1 MGPPKEIR
9 ESEKVVDEKVTRRT
23 EEYLDEVT
31 GERRVRTVEY
41 VEKLIERQVL
51 YPLKTSHQRL
61 KYIHVFRW
69 RKKKGREKA
78 QIITIATISKA
89 HRIYSKIRIPC
100 FFFFNL
106 LYKIVNYSMPHLG
119 KLIVSLIY

>member
-1 MGPPKEIR
+1 MRSKVGPPKEIR

-51 YPLKTSHQRL
+51 LLLKLAPAL
-61 KYIHVFRW
+61 KYIQVH
-69 RKKKGREKA
+69 
-78 QIITIATISKA
+78 I
-89 HRIYSKIRIPC
+89 
-100 FFFFNL
+100 
-106 LYKIVNYSMPHLG
+106 
-119 KLIVSLIY
+119 

>member
-51 YPLKTSHQRL
+51 LYLELAPTL
-61 KYIHVFRW
+61 KYCTRLL
-69 RKKKGREKA
+69 KQGRRA
-78 QIITIATISKA
+78 Q
-89 HRIYSKIRIPC
+89 
-100 FFFFNL
+100 L
-106 LYKIVNYSMPHLG
+106 
-119 KLIVSLIY
+119 

>member
-1 MGPPKEIR
+1 MRSKLGPPKEIR

-51 YPLKTSHQRL
+51 IILLKLAFSVVEVSQYTS
-61 KYIHVFRW
+61 
-69 RKKKGREKA
+69 
-78 QIITIATISKA
+78 ISLVDA
-89 HRIYSKIRIPC
+89 
-100 FFFFNL
+100 
-106 LYKIVNYSMPHLG
+106 G
-119 KLIVSLIY
+119 

>member
-1 MGPPKEIR
+1 MRSKVGPPKEIR

-51 YPLKTSHQRL
+51 YPLKTSHQYVSYTYFDGG
-61 KYIHVFRW
+61 K
-69 RKKKGREKA
+69 RKREREST
-78 QIITIATISKA
+78 ITN
-89 HRIYSKIRIPC
+89 HHYC
-100 FFFFNL
+100 NDF
-106 LYKIVNYSMPHLG
+106 
-119 KLIVSLIY
+119 

>member
-1 MGPPKEIR
+1 MRSKVGPPKEIR

-51 YPLKTSHQRL
+51 LLLKLALALESSTYL
-61 KYIHVFRW
+61 AE
-69 RKKKGREKA
+69 KGRERERA
-78 QIITIATISKA
+78 RITSHCLIFHFCAPHFLDIFSP
-89 HRIYSKIRIPC
+89 IY
-100 FFFFNL
+100 F
-106 LYKIVNYSMPHLG
+106 LYL
-119 KLIVSLIY
+119 

>member
-1 MGPPKEIR
+1 MRSKVGPPKEIR

-51 YPLKTSHQRL
+51 LLLKLAPAL
-61 KYIHVFRW
+61 KYTSTHLVEEGRE
-69 RKKKGREKA
+69 RGREKKRA
-78 QIITIATISKA
+78 
-89 HRIYSKIRIPC
+89 
-100 FFFFNL
+100 L
-106 LYKIVNYSMPHLG
+106 
-119 KLIVSLIY
+119 

>member
-1 MGPPKEIR
+1 VGPPKEIR

-51 YPLKTSHQRL
+51 CL
-61 KYIHVFRW
+61 
-69 RKKKGREKA
+69 
-78 QIITIATISKA
+78 
-89 HRIYSKIRIPC
+89 
-100 FFFFNL
+100 
-106 LYKIVNYSMPHLG
+106 
-119 KLIVSLIY
+119 

>member
-1 MGPPKEIR
+1 MRSKVGPPKEIR

-51 YPLKTSHQRL
+51 YPLKTWHQSTT
-61 KYIHVFRW
+61 YVHAFRW
-69 RKKKGREKA
+69 REKKERG
-78 QIITIATISKA
+78 
-89 HRIYSKIRIPC
+89 
-100 FFFFNL
+100 
-106 LYKIVNYSMPHLG
+106 
-119 KLIVSLIY
+119 

>member
-1 MGPPKEIR
+1 MRSKVGPPKEIR

-51 YPLKTSHQRL
+51 HTFSKDFASAIEVSHTR
-61 KYIHVFRW
+61 ISMEAEERD
-69 RKKKGREKA
+69 REKA
-78 QIITIATISKA
+78 RFID
-89 HRIYSKIRIPC
+89 HRY
-100 FFFFNL
+100 F
-106 LYKIVNYSMPHLG
+106 
-119 KLIVSLIY
+119 